1 MPVLSVVSVPPLN
14 VPSFEEINSAA
25 FQGTI
30 EPVERVLKDAK
41 IDKKKVD
48 EIVLVG
54 GSTRIPKIQSLLQDV
69 FDGKELNKSINPDE
83 AVAYGAAVQAA
94 VLTNQ
99 AGNEKT
105 QDLLL
110 LDVVPLSLG
119 VEMQGGIMAV
129 VVPRNSPIPCQKS
142 KVNV

>member
-110 LDVVPLSLG
+110 WYHG
-119 VEMQGGIMAV
+119 CC
-129 VVPRNSPIPCQKS
+129 RSP
-142 KVNV
+142 